1 MKMATFFS
9 LALGLIVFAVAAATS
24 ANNPWIY
31 LNLHATL
38 VVFGGTLSAAAI
50 SFGFQRLY
58 NLTKILSRRM
68 FRGDKIFQPQVL
80 IKNIMHLSD
89 LYKNH
94 PEKLKQEISLIEDHF
109 LKEAMI
115 LLTDNYLS
123 QEDLVR
129 IMKTRTLSIYQ
140 RYHDEALKFRAL
152 AKFPPAFGLMGAVL
166 GMIGIMAELGSA
178 GAANTMG
185 PSLALALV
193 GTLYG
198 VALANLVVLP
208 LAENLQDSARE
219 IYSKNTIITE
229 AINLMLEKKS
239 SILMAEDLNS
249 FVLANERL
257 DWKKLKSQERSSY
270 ERVA

>member
-9 LALGLIVFAVAAATS
+9 LALGLGVFVLAAATS
-24 ANNPWIY
+24 TNNPWIY
-31 LNLHATL
+31 LNFHASL
-38 VVFGGTLSAAAI
+38 VVFGGTFSAAAI
-50 SFGFQRLY
+50 SFGFQRLM
-58 NLTKILSRRM
+58 NLMKILSRRI
-68 FRGDKIFQPQVL
+68 FKGEKLFQPQLL
-80 IKNIMHLSD
+80 IKTIMHLSD
-89 LYKNH
+89 LYKNS
-94 PEKLKQEISLIEDHF
+94 PEKLPSEISKIDDYF
-109 LKEAMI
+109 LKEAMT
-115 LLTDNYLS
+115 LLVDNYLS
-123 QEDLVR
+123 HEDLIR
-129 IMKTRTLSIYQ
+129 IMKTRTISIYQ
-140 RYHDEALKFRAL
+140 RYHDEATKFRAL

-166 GMIGIMAELGSA
+166 GMIGIMAELGGA
-178 GAANTMG
+178 GSANTMG

-239 SILMAEDLNS
+239 SVLMAEDLNS

-257 DWKKLKSQERSSY
+257 NWKSLKSSQQK
-270 ERVA
+270 AA